1 MTYVHDTAHELRGR
15 CAQVVD
21 GNAVTSVTWNGTMID
36 QLELVAAI
44 ERHCECIFGTTGK
57 RLVACPAHTMLMR
70 DQRALDG
77 LLWSRRLAKQ
87 RLAEEG
93 ITAP

>member
-1 MTYVHDTAHELRGR
+1 MFMTRARLLRNAG
-15 CAQVVD
+15 AQGVD
-21 GNAVTSVTWNGTMID
+21 VNAVNNVTWNGTMIE

-44 ERHCECIFGTTGK
+44 ERNCECTFGVTGK
-57 RLVACPAHTMLMR
+57 RLGACPAHTMLMR

-93 ITAP
+93 VDAP